1 MKKHKQTILIF
12 LKIFLLLP
20 FSFLVI
26 AFIIICAI
34 TFITLDM
41 STFYSGIELINP
53 FNSSLFR
60 LFIVIWIP
68 VSIML
73 TKEELN

>member
-1 MKKHKQTILIF
+1 MKKHKQTILTF

-26 AFIIICAI
+26 EFIIICAI

-68 VSIML
+68 VSIVL